1 MSLLILSKR
10 NKGRCIID
18 ILDTDY
24 YNNELYQH
32 KSAFQNLVTK
42 LRGDVIELL
51 DASIQYTSIPYLLNN
66 ALWNDDGRSCWFNTS
81 LLQLM
86 SMHHIMQVLCEYHMS
101 CIRDKVEVILSRQK
115 QKQQNKQ
122 LLTTKNYSDVTVYNL
137 VNLYTMTK
145 FGFSISTIENDSYV
159 TNYENNTSVMQW
171 VLDRNHYSQVA
182 FDSKRKQHYIEL
194 HKETSLWPKETPA
207 QKRKKEKD
215 TYDALEFLLDEWI
228 AKTLKPLL
236 ESVFNTIVVFT
247 AGIDTKGGEVS
258 LNYYVGKQ
266 MSTLVSTR
274 TNEVFTMCY
283 GEPESETAMTLNHEI
298 QTVEMYFDRDP
309 IYLIFDVQMTGTR
322 TTVTPGT

>member
-1 MSLLILSKR
+1 MSLLILSQR
-10 NKGRCIID
+10 NKGRCITD

-42 LRGDVIELL
+42 LRGDVLELL
-51 DASIQYTSIPYLLNN
+51 DASIQNTSIPYLLNN

-101 CIRDKVEVILSRQK
+101 CIRDKVEVILPCQN
-115 QKQQNKQ
+115 QKQQKKKI
-122 LLTTKNYSDVTVYNL
+122 LTPKNYSDVTVYNL

-145 FGFSISTIENDSYV
+145 FGFSTSTITENYV
-159 TNYENNTSVMQW
+159 TNFENNTSIMQW
-171 VLDRNHYSQVA
+171 VFDRNHYSQVA

-207 QKRKKEKD
+207 EKRKSKKP

-228 AKTLKPLL
+228 AKKMKTLL
-236 ESVFNTIVVFT
+236 ESVFNTIVVYT

-266 MSTLVSTR
+266 MSTLVSTN
-274 TNEVFTMCY
+274 TDEVFTMCY
-283 GEPESETAMTLNHEI
+283 GEPETETTMTLNHDL
-298 QTVEMYFDRDP
+298 QTVEMYFDREP
-309 IYLIFDVQMTGTR
+309 IYLIFDVVMTGTR
-322 TTVTPGT
+322 TMVTPGT